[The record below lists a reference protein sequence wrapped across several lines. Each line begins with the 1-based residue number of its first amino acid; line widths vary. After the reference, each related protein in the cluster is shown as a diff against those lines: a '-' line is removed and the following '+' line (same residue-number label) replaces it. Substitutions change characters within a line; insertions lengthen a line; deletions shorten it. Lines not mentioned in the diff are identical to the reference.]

1 MSLDNHCSR
10 RSFIRPSLL
19 AIALVLSAGGC
30 ATNHGDVTGSIS
42 ASPSA
47 KVEDGEWR
55 KRVEAY
61 GTQYKARPNDPEIA
75 VAYAQALRATGQHAQ
90 AVAVLQQASI
100 RNPQN
105 TTVLGAYGRA
115 LADNGQFSQALDVLS
130 KAHTPDRPDW
140 RILNAQGTVFD
151 QMGNHVEARR
161 YYETALKSA
170 PNEPS
175 ILSNLGLSYAL
186 SKDLPRAETT
196 LKRAAQQAGAEQK
209 VRQNL
214 ALVLGLQ
221 GKFDEAE
228 RVASGDLPPD
238 EARANVAQLREM
250 MSQQNPWKSLGQQKP
265 SAKG

>member
-1 MSLDNHCSR
+1 MSFNER
-10 RSFIRPSLL
+10 AKRSLIGPSLI
-19 AIALVLSAGGC
+19 AIALAVNLGGC
-30 ATNHGDVTGSIS
+30 ATNRGDVTGSIS

-47 KVEDGEWR
+47 KLADSEWR
-55 KRVEAY
+55 KRVEVY
-61 GTQYKARPNDPEIA
+61 GQQYKARPSDPEVA
-75 VAYAQALRATGQHAQ
+75 VNYAQALRATGQHAQ

-100 RNPQN
+100 KNPQN

-161 YYETALKSA
+161 YYETALKAA
-170 PNEPS
+170 PDEAA

-186 SKDLPRAETT
+186 SKDLPRAEST
-196 LKRAAQQAGAEQK
+196 LKRAAQQPGAEQK
-209 VRQNL
+209 IRQNL

-228 RVASGDLPPD
+228 RIASGDLPPE
-238 EARANVAQLREM
+238 EAKANVAQLREM